1 MQTKD
6 KIRQFIGNKSFYK
19 MTFALIIPIIIQQI
33 ILSISGYIDN
43 LMINKFSEAAYNGVS
58 SLNRLT
64 FVILFFS
71 IGISSGISIF
81 LAQYLGAGK
90 KEKIAGI
97 IQLGLIL
104 NLIFGI
110 IVSLLIYFIGP
121 YVVKLYLLKSN
132 STLDEIKA
140 ISYGIEYSK
149 YLSLCGILLVSNFM
163 ITTIFR
169 TLKKPKYAMI
179 AGIIGVLFNIFFN
192 YVLIFGNLG
201 ASKMGAKGAAVATVI
216 AKFIEFVI
224 LIVFAIIFDK
234 EKYIF
239 LIFKKNYMN
248 LYMLKMYIKKSSF
261 IIFNEVVWA
270 LVMSFYAFLIT
281 RQNQLWYQVYSYSQN
296 ICDLFFVFISGL
308 ATGAAILVGENLG
321 NDDFTKAKDY
331 ARKLIGL
338 SIILSIIMM
347 IMLILIGPLFLLIF
361 ASSINNI
368 FYTSYY
374 LIIITAIILPFYSF
388 NACIYFI
395 LRSGGDALKAFL
407 LDEIPSLFIGIP
419 ILVIIYNYNYDFHFS
434 IIYTLIISKI
444 VDLIKVF
451 YSIYFYKTNG
461 WVKNIIKADI
471 L

>member
-90 KEKIAGI
+90 KEKVSGI

-104 NLIFGI
+104 SLVFGV
-110 IVSLLIYFIGP
+110 IVSLLIYFVGP

-132 STLDEIKA
+132 STLDEIKS

-192 YVLIFGNLG
+192 Y
-201 ASKMGAKGAAVATVI
+201 
-216 AKFIEFVI
+216 
-224 LIVFAIIFDK
+224 
-234 EKYIF
+234 F
-239 LIFKKNYMN
+239 LI
-248 LYMLKMYIKKSSF
+248 YI
-261 IIFNEVVWA
+261 
-270 LVMSFYAFLIT
+270 L
-281 RQNQLWYQVYSYSQN
+281 
-296 ICDLFFVFISGL
+296 
-308 ATGAAILVGENLG
+308 
-321 NDDFTKAKDY
+321 
-331 ARKLIGL
+331 
-338 SIILSIIMM
+338 
-347 IMLILIGPLFLLIF
+347 
-361 ASSINNI
+361 
-368 FYTSYY
+368 
-374 LIIITAIILPFYSF
+374 
-388 NACIYFI
+388 
-395 LRSGGDALKAFL
+395 
-407 LDEIPSLFIGIP
+407 
-419 ILVIIYNYNYDFHFS
+419 
-434 IIYTLIISKI
+434 
-444 VDLIKVF
+444 
-451 YSIYFYKTNG
+451 
-461 WVKNIIKADI
+461 
-471 L
+471 